1 MPPRRYSRYA
11 YVLGVPSPSG
21 ALMLAERIPFRY
33 KERDDTRVVIAR
45 DGDTLWG
52 LANRAYEGL
61 PRPAGLWWVI
71 ADFQP
76 EPIVDPTLKLVPG
89 QRLYVPSL
97 RVVEEEILA
106 ASRRTEVE
114 T

>member
-11 YVLGVPSPSG
+11 FGSGYVDG
-21 ALMLAERIPFRY
+21 AGRLLLAERIPYRY
-33 KERDDTRVVIAR
+33 RVLEDTREVLVR

-52 LANRAYEGL
+52 IANRAYEGL
-61 PRPAGLWWVI
+61 PRPGGLWWVI

-76 EPIVDPTLKLVPG
+76 EPILDPTLKLVPG

-97 RVVEEEILA
+97 RVVQEEILNA
-106 ASRRTEVE
+106 ARRTEVE